1 MSVPDPSENPFAG
14 IPLFGDLAR
23 LLGGPGAGAEPWDTA
38 RQLAVSIATDGAT
51 EGNVDPTRRIAVT
64 DLARLAAFHVGAHV
78 GDDAPT
84 ADIVAV
90 NRSTWATDMLS
101 DQRTVLERLAGA
113 LTQPPPVASDAPT
126 DPFVAM
132 FGNLSRMLAPML
144 LGMTAG
150 SMVGHLAGRALGTYH
165 LPLPRPAGR
174 PLQLVVPNVEGFA
187 ADWELRFD
195 DVALWVCLSELTHHS
210 VLGRP
215 HVGARLAD
223 LLERYVGAFRPD
235 ATALE
240 EAFGTIDPMAL
251 GDAEAMRSLLGD
263 PAVLLGATRS
273 PEQDSIVPHL
283 DALVATIAGWVDHTM
298 DTLTT
303 RVLGGG
309 RLGEA
314 LRRRRVEVSEADRFV
329 ERLLGLQLSE
339 DTYRRGS
346 AFVAGVIERAG
357 DDALGRLWVDE
368 ASLPTPAEVDAPGL
382 WLARLEFE

>member
-1 MSVPDPSENPFAG
+1 VSVPDPSENPFAG

-23 LLGGPGAGAEPWDTA
+23 LLGGPSAGAAPWDTA
-38 RQLAVSIATDGAT
+38 RQLAVSIATDGTT

-64 DLARLAAFHVGAHV
+64 ELARLAAFHVGALV

-84 ADIVAV
+84 AEIAAV
-90 NRSTWATDMLS
+90 NRSTWATDMLA

-113 LTQPPPVASDAPT
+113 LTQPPPAVADTPS

-165 LPLPRPAGR
+165 LPLPRPARR
-174 PLQLVVPNVEGFA
+174 PLQLVVPNVESFA
-187 ADWELRFD
+187 TDWELRFD
-195 DVALWVCLSELTHHS
+195 DVALWVCLSELTHHA

-215 HVGARLAD
+215 HVAARLAG

-235 ATALE
+235 AGALE
-240 EAFGTIDPMAL
+240 DAFGAIDPSTL
-251 GDAEAMRSLLGD
+251 GDTDALRSILGD

-273 PEQDSIVPHL
+273 PEQDTVVPQL
-283 DALVATIAGWVDHTM
+283 DALVAAIAGWVDHTM
-298 DTLTT
+298 DTLTA

-329 ERLLGLQLSE
+329 ERLLGLELTE
-339 DTYRRGS
+339 ETYRRGG
-346 AFVAGVIERAG
+346 AFVAGVVERAG
-357 DDALGRLWVDE
+357 EEALGRLWIDE
-368 ASLPTPAEVDAPGL
+368 TTLPTPAEVDAPGL
-382 WLARLEFE
+382 WLARLEFG